1 MTEDGEAQGS
11 RASHAIVLGC
21 GRSGT
26 SILGELFAGLPG
38 YSYHS
43 EPPFEAL
50 AGYDYGA
57 PVAIKV
63 PRPAMGRDC
72 SPGLPFLVDELL
84 AAVPEPREIF
94 WLLRHPLDAI
104 CSLRVGI
111 AQNWGHH
118 PRPPDWESWLS
129 APLLWRC
136 AHHWVHINGQGYE
149 QVRHLAKLRRF
160 EDMIRD
166 PLGFAQ
172 GICGQVGLDAAAFEA
187 ALHAW
192 ARRVQDRDNDDFDEA
207 ECSKSY
213 SRPDHKTKV
222 DRWRENL
229 SAAEVAELVPVVAE
243 VAARFGYQ
251 LP

>member
-1 MTEDGEAQGS
+1 MSEGS
-11 RASHAIVLGC
+11 KISHAVVLGC

-26 SILGELFAGLPG
+26 SIFGELFAGLPG
-38 YSYHS
+38 YSYYS
-43 EPPFEAL
+43 EPPFEEL

-63 PRPAMGRDC
+63 PKPAAGRDC
-72 SPGLPFLVDELL
+72 APGLPFLVEELL

-111 AQNWGHH
+111 ARDWGHH

-129 APLLWRC
+129 APLLRRC
-136 AHHWVHINGQGYE
+136 AHHWVHINTLGYA
-149 QVRHLAKLRRF
+149 QVRDMATLHRF

-172 GICGQVGLDAAAFEA
+172 GICGQVGLDPGTCEP
-187 ALHAW
+187 ALRDW
-192 ARRVQDRDNDDFDEA
+192 ARRVQDRDNDDFEEA
-207 ECSKSY
+207 EGSKSY

-222 DRWRENL
+222 GRWRENL
-229 SAAEVAELVPVVAE
+229 SPAEVAELVPLVAE
-243 VAARFGYQ
+243 VAARFGYA

>member
-1 MTEDGEAQGS
+1 VSQDGELQGG

-50 AGYDYGA
+50 AGIDYGA

-63 PRPAMGRDC
+63 PKPAAGRDT
-72 SPGLPFLVDELL
+72 SPGLPFLVDDLR

-94 WLLRHPLDAI
+94 WLVRHPLDAI

-111 AQNWGHH
+111 ARDWGHH
-118 PRPPDWESWLS
+118 PRPPDWESWLT
-129 APLLWRC
+129 APLPRRC
-136 AHHWVHINGQGYE
+136 AHHWVHINGLGYE
-149 QVRHLAKLRRF
+149 QVRGSARLHRF
-160 EDMIRD
+160 EDMVRD
-166 PLGFAQ
+166 PFGFAQ
-172 GICGQVGLDAAAFEA
+172 GICGQVGLDPAACET
-187 ALHAW
+187 ALRAW
-192 ARRVQDRDNDDFDEA
+192 ARRVQDQDNDDFEEA

-213 SRPDHKTKV
+213 SRPDHVRKV
-222 DRWRENL
+222 GRWRENL
-229 SAAEVAELVPVVAE
+229 SAAEVAELVPLVAE
-243 VAARFGYQ
+243 VAARFGYR